1 MPKKNS
7 YEVDGLLKAS
17 IRKIDDRNREPGEVV
32 PQKNNNAKPSVSR
45 QTGKPKGFNAYKF
58 STLEALRYK
67 VLETINDYVNDNMDY
82 VKTLYRHTIN
92 SLSVDI
98 VIIDICI
105 DCQKK
110 YPNDFTNEKM
120 KAMLGAWS
128 YSKEKKVNGVVFL
141 QRDKNQIEAINAV
154 DELKTIL
161 AKYLFDN
168 DLISYWKND
177 TVYGHTLY
185 NYFRNHKDCVR
196 MSQNMTSYD
205 SGWFALEKPK
215 GFYEG
220 LKKRRHDT
228 LNHIK
233 TSTRMYVELRNM
245 FFCAMEVACESAN
258 QSFINKVNGR
268 NVLRNDD
275 NLFMVLE
282 DSINVYKHK
291 KYITSAILYNI
302 EKELAALDKKKLLII
317 FPEFVLINLI
327 SFFNVADGA
336 FSFMTDSPLNPDR
349 LCKDG
354 AKILETQLEMLDPII
369 YGKIDSVKHR
379 LMNAIR
385 FYERLGNNEK
395 DQKIKKLADKSLELK
410 REALLQMRDFCI
422 NKLNELTPETF
433 IEKIMSEMDKGKK
446 DTGVKISSAI
456 LNEMF
461 IRVGEGFMS
470 EGKNASKRKNILMEN
485 LHYVTR
491 NSEMSKV
498 NAEMQEIRKK
508 LVEEHSKL
516 EFVTIPKSL
525 QVDMLSESNPEYMLE
540 YNEAH
545 DVYTAPM
552 YAIKDNH
559 LLFINSQ
566 NLYLEQVFNSNSYT
580 TNFKTRINACEKVD
594 IYKSEQTLVTVKS
607 LYENESNKYKN
618 QTEAAKTA
626 LGIIQTDQLAI
637 EQTRTDPISSA
648 LKECDQDIF
657 ENTTIE
663 DVDTENYNSKM
674 NKKLNQIR
682 KISATT
688 IE

>member
-1 MPKKNS
+1 
-7 YEVDGLLKAS
+7 
-17 IRKIDDRNREPGEVV
+17 
-32 PQKNNNAKPSVSR
+32 
-45 QTGKPKGFNAYKF
+45 
-58 STLEALRYK
+58 
-67 VLETINDYVNDNMDY
+67 
-82 VKTLYRHTIN
+82 
-92 SLSVDI
+92 
-98 VIIDICI
+98 
-105 DCQKK
+105 
-110 YPNDFTNEKM
+110 
-120 KAMLGAWS
+120 
-128 YSKEKKVNGVVFL
+128 
-141 QRDKNQIEAINAV
+141 
-154 DELKTIL
+154 
-161 AKYLFDN
+161 
-168 DLISYWKND
+168 
-177 TVYGHTLY
+177 
-185 NYFRNHKDCVR
+185 
-196 MSQNMTSYD
+196 
-205 SGWFALEKPK
+205 
-215 GFYEG
+215 
-220 LKKRRHDT
+220 
-228 LNHIK
+228 
-233 TSTRMYVELRNM
+233 M

-258 QSFINKVNGR
+258 QAFINKGNGKSI
-268 NVLRNDD
+268 LRDDD
-275 NLFMVLE
+275 NLFTVLE
-282 DSINVYKHK
+282 DSINVYKYK

-302 EKELAALDKKKLLII
+302 EKELVALDKKKLLII

-327 SFFNVADGA
+327 GFFNVADGA
-336 FSFMTDSPLNPDR
+336 FSFMTDSPLNPER
-349 LCKDG
+349 ICKDG
-354 AKILETQLEMLDPII
+354 EKILKNQLEALDPII
-369 YGKIDSVKHR
+369 YSKIDSVKHR
-379 LMNAIR
+379 LINAVR
-385 FYERLGNNEK
+385 FYDKLGKSEK

-422 NKLNELTPETF
+422 NKLNQLNPETF
-433 IEKIMSEMDKGKK
+433 IERIMSEMDKGKK

-580 TNFKTRINACEKVD
+580 TNFKIRMNASEKVD
-594 IYKSEQTLVTVKS
+594 IYKSEQTLLTIKS

-637 EQTRTDPISSA
+637 DQDRALPISGTM
-648 LKECDQDIF
+648 KECDQEIF
-657 ENTTIE
+657 AETTIE

-674 NKKLNQIR
+674 NKKLNKIR